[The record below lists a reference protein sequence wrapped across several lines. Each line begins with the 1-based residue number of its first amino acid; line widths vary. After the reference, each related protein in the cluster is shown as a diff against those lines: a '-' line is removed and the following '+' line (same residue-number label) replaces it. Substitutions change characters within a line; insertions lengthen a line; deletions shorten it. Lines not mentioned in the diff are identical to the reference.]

1 MMNSK
6 LSSSRHIYFLL
17 ILGAFLL
24 YSQVAT
30 AAMVQSLSSTS
41 SSCNGSD
48 MACRIESQ
56 LSDEVELPVDLEI
69 HRRIL
74 AGSLGYPS
82 TLNKDRPACN
92 PNCANPGS
100 SYTGNHCTY
109 KNHCGQ

>member
-6 LSSSRHIYFLL
+6 FPSPWRIYFLL

-24 YSQVAT
+24 YSQLAAAAT
-30 AAMVQSLSSTS
+30 VQSLSSP

-48 MACRIESQ
+48 MAYRVESQ
-56 LSDEVELPVDLEI
+56 LSDEVELPLDLEL

-92 PNCANPGS
+92 PNCANPGR